1 MRALVSVSDKRGGV
15 DFARELVALGYE
27 LFSTG
32 NTKSAIAAAG
42 IPVHSVSDLTGFP
55 EILDGRV
62 KTLHP
67 AIHGAILARRDLAS
81 HMQTLADHGI
91 VPLDIVVVNLYPFA
105 ATIAKPDV
113 TYAEA
118 IEQIDIGGPAMIRAS
133 AKNHASVLPVVS
145 PDDYDALVD
154 ALRAGQVTAEFR
166 RMLAAKAYAHTAA
179 YDATIANYLAPE
191 VAPGL
196 PAVLSIDVPLTRVLR
211 YGENPHQAGALYGSF
226 DAQFEVLHGKE
237 LSYINILDI
246 AAIQE
251 LIEEFTPHDGVALAI
266 VKHTNPC
273 GVAVGKTPLE
283 AWQKAFATDTEAP
296 FGGVIALNAEVDLPL
311 ATAIDEIFS
320 EIIIAPSFAP
330 DALALL
336 QQKKNRR
343 LVRARAT
350 ISTDTRALV
359 HSVPGG
365 YLVQQPDRELPRG
378 EIWNCVT
385 TRQPTPQEQTALQFA
400 WRVVKHVKSNAIV
413 YTAHDRTLGIGAGQ
427 MSRVDSAR
435 VAVEKAGRAGLS
447 LAGCV
452 MASDA
457 FFPFPDGVET
467 AAAAGVTA
475 IVQPGGSVRDDD
487 VIAAANRLGVT
498 MICTGRRHFRH

>member
-1 MRALVSVSDKRGGV
+1 MRALLSVSDKRGIV
-15 DFARELVALGYE
+15 DFARELGALGVDIY
-27 LFSTG
+27 STG
-32 NTKSAIAAAG
+32 NTKAAIAAAG
-42 IPVHSVSDLTGFP
+42 IAVHSVSELTGFP

-81 HMQTLADHGI
+81 HMQTLQEYQI
-91 VPLDIVVVNLYPFA
+91 TPIDIVAVNLYPFA
-105 ATIAKPDV
+105 ATIAKPGV
-113 TYAEA
+113 TEDEA

-145 PDDYDALVD
+145 PDDYAAIIAALQQGVVP
-154 ALRAGQVTAEFR
+154 LEFR
-166 RMLAAKAYAHTAA
+166 RALAAKAYAHTAA
-179 YDATIANYLAPE
+179 YDATIANYLAP
-191 VAPGL
+191 
-196 PAVLSIDVPLTRVLR
+196 
-211 YGENPHQAGALYGSF
+211 GALYGAF
-226 DAQFEVLHGKE
+226 DDIFQVLHGKE

-251 LIEEFTPHDGVALAI
+251 LIEEFDPSEGVALAI

-273 GVAVGKTPLE
+273 GVAIGATPLE
-283 AWQKAFATDTEAP
+283 AWQRAFATDREAP
-296 FGGVIALNAEVDLPL
+296 FGGVIALNARLDLPL
-311 ATAIDEIFS
+311 AQAIDEIFS
-320 EIIIAPSFAP
+320 EIIIAPAFDP

-343 LVRARAT
+343 LVIAKRAIAA
-350 ISTDTRALV
+350 DQQALV

-365 YLVQQPDRELPRG
+365 FLVQQPDRELPRG
-378 EIWNCVT
+378 ESWDCVT
-385 TRQPTPQEQTALQFA
+385 QRQPTAEELTALRFA

-413 YTAHDRTLGIGAGQ
+413 YTAPNRTLGVGAGQ

-435 VAVEKAGRAGLS
+435 VAVEKAGRAGIS
-447 LAGCV
+447 LQGCV

-457 FFPFPDGVET
+457 FFPFPDGIET

-475 IVQPGGSVRDDD
+475 IVQPGGSMRDDD
-487 VIAAANRLGVT
+487 VIAAANRLGVA

>member
-1 MRALVSVSDKRGGV
+1 MRALISVSDKRGV
-15 DFARELVALGYE
+15 VEFATQLVAFGYE

-32 NTKSAIAAAG
+32 NTKQAIAAAG
-42 IPVHSVSDLTGFP
+42 VPVRSVSDITQFP

-67 AIHGAILARRDLAS
+67 AIHGAILARRDIAT
-81 HMQTLADHGI
+81 HMETLAAHGI
-91 VPLDIVVVNLYPFA
+91 VAIDMVVVNLYPFA
-105 ATIAKPDV
+105 ATIAKPGV
-113 TYAEA
+113 TDEEA

-145 PDDYDALVD
+145 PDDYATVVAALHTGSITTQ
-154 ALRAGQVTAEFR
+154 LRRT
-166 RMLAAKAYAHTAA
+166 LAAKAYAHTAA
-179 YDATIANYLAPE
+179 YDATIATYLAPS

-196 PAVLSIDVPLTRVLR
+196 PALLSIDLPLARVLR
-211 YGENPHQAGALYGSF
+211 YGENPHQAGALYGAF
-226 DAQFEVLHGKE
+226 DEQFQVLHGKE

-251 LIEEFTPHDGVALAI
+251 LIEEFDPREGVALAI

-273 GVAVGKTPLE
+273 GVAVGATPLD
-283 AWQKAFATDTEAP
+283 AWQKAFATDQEAP
-296 FGGVIALNAEVDLPL
+296 FGGVIALNATVDLPL
-311 ATAIDEIFS
+311 AHAIDEIFS
-320 EIIIAPSFAP
+320 EIIIAPDFAA
-330 DALALL
+330 DAMALL

-343 LVRARAT
+343 LVRAIGR
-350 ISTDTRALV
+350 ISTDQRPLV

-378 EIWNCVT
+378 EVWQCVT
-385 TRQPTPQEQTALQFA
+385 TRQPTTHEQTALSFA

-413 YTAHDRTLGIGAGQ
+413 YTAEDRTLGIGAGQ

-435 VAVEKAGRAGLS
+435 VAVEKASRAGLS
-447 LAGCV
+447 LYGCV

-487 VIAAANRLGVT
+487 VIAAANRLGIT

>member
-1 MRALVSVSDKRGGV
+1 MRALISVSDKRGV
-15 DFARELVALGYE
+15 VEFAAQLVALGYE

-32 NTKSAIAAAG
+32 NTKHAIASAG
-42 IPVHSVSDLTGFP
+42 VAVRSVSDLTQFP

-81 HMQTLADHGI
+81 HMETLAAHGI
-91 VPLDIVVVNLYPFA
+91 VAIDLVVVNLYPFA
-105 ATIAKPDV
+105 DTIAKAGV
-113 TYAEA
+113 TDAEA

-145 PDDYDALVD
+145 PADYVAVID
-154 ALRAGQVTAEFR
+154 ALRSAAVTTEFR
-166 RMLAAKAYAHTAA
+166 RSLAAKAFAHTAA
-179 YDATIANYLAPE
+179 YDATIASYLAPA
-191 VAPGL
+191 VVPGL
-196 PAVLSIDVPLTRVLR
+196 PAFLSIDVPLSRVLR
-211 YGENPHQAGALYGSF
+211 YGENPHQAGALYGEF
-226 DAQFEVLHGKE
+226 DAQFQVLHGKE

-251 LIEEFTPHDGVALAI
+251 LIEEFNEHDGVALAI

-273 GVAVGKTPLE
+273 GVAVGATPLE

-296 FGGVIALNAEVDLPL
+296 FGGVIALNATVDIAL
-311 ATAIDEIFS
+311 AQAIDEIFS
-320 EIIIAPSFAP
+320 EIIIAPAFAP
-330 DALALL
+330 DAFALL

-343 LVRARAT
+343 LVVANGR
-350 ISTDTRALV
+350 ISDNQCPQV
-359 HSVPGG
+359 HSIPGG
-365 YLVQQPDRELPRG
+365 FLVQQPDRELPRG
-378 EIWNCVT
+378 EVWQCVT
-385 TRQPTPQEQTALQFA
+385 TRQPTLREQTALAFA

-413 YTAHDRTLGIGAGQ
+413 YTAEDRTLGIGAGQ

-435 VAVEKAGRAGLS
+435 VAVEKSIRAGLS
-447 LAGCV
+447 LQGCV

-487 VIAAANRLGVT
+487 VIAAANRLGVA

>member
-1 MRALVSVSDKRGGV
+1 MRALLSVSDKQGIV
-15 DFARELVALGYE
+15 DFARELVALGVEIY
-27 LFSTG
+27 STG
-32 NTKSAIAAAG
+32 NTKAAIAAAG
-42 IPVHSVSDLTGFP
+42 IAVHGVSELTGFP

-67 AIHGAILARRDLAS
+67 AIHGAILARRDLDS
-81 HMQTLADHGI
+81 HMQTLQEYQI
-91 VPLDIVVVNLYPFA
+91 TPIDIVAVNLYPFA
-105 ATIAKPDV
+105 ATIAKPGV
-113 TYAEA
+113 SEAEA

-145 PDDYDALVD
+145 PADYAAIIAALQQGLVP
-154 ALRAGQVTAEFR
+154 LEFR
-166 RMLAAKAYAHTAA
+166 RALAAKAYAHTAA
-179 YDATIANYLAPE
+179 YDATIANYLAP
-191 VAPGL
+191 AKSL
-196 PAVLSIDVPLTRVLR
+196 PDALTIHVPQARVLR
-211 YGENPHQAGALYGSF
+211 YGENPHQAGALYGAF
-226 DAQFEVLHGKE
+226 DDIFQVLHGKE

-251 LIEEFTPHDGVALAI
+251 LIEEFDTSEGVALAI

-273 GVAVGKTPLE
+273 GVAVGATPLE
-283 AWQKAFATDTEAP
+283 AWQRAFATDREAP
-296 FGGVIALNAEVDLPL
+296 FGGVIALNATLDLPL
-311 ATAIDEIFS
+311 AQAIDEIFS
-320 EIIIAPSFAP
+320 EIIIAPAFDP

-343 LVRARAT
+343 LVIAKRPIAG
-350 ISTDTRALV
+350 DQQALV

-365 YLVQQPDRELPRG
+365 FLVQQPDRELPRG
-378 EIWNCVT
+378 ESWNCVT
-385 TRQPTPQEQTALQFA
+385 QRQPSADELTALQFA

-413 YTAHDRTLGIGAGQ
+413 YTAPNRTLGVGAGQ

-435 VAVEKAGRAGLS
+435 VAVEKAGRAGIS
-447 LAGCV
+447 LQGCV

-457 FFPFPDGVET
+457 FFPFPDGIET

-475 IVQPGGSVRDDD
+475 IVQPGGSMRDDD
-487 VIAAANRLGVT
+487 VIAAANRLGVA